1 VKYFEKLSFFELTY
15 VSTSMFM
22 LKSYTRHVRSQI
34 FPRID
39 VQKSIYP
46 HEELISSSQIKG
58 EVCLNGKFSY

>member
-1 VKYFEKLSFFELTY
+1 
-15 VSTSMFM
+15 MFM

-46 HEELISSSQIKG
+46 HEAIG
-58 EVCLNGKFSY
+58 EKYEFSVV